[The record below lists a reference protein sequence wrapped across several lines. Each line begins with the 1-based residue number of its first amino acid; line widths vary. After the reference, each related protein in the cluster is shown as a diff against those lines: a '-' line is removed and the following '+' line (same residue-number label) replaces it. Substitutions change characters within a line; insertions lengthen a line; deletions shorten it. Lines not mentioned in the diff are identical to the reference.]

1 MARTLAVALAF
12 LTMLV
17 GEAQATTFRVVV
29 VPGLELS
36 DLVSLKERGA
46 VGLLV
51 PGAGPETSATLARA
65 ALVRG
70 EVRNSLRDGLPEG
83 RPLISV
89 ESASEVPA
97 GNAIVLVLPE
107 GGEQANNRRYPV
119 AVLGPG
125 FEGLLISDSTRI
137 PGLVSIADI
146 APTALGREDGLAS
159 QASDDPVGEL
169 ISLDGRIADNNG
181 ARLPATLLAA
191 VLILVFAFVWPRAA
205 LLGFATGLTANLVL
219 GLAGVSDPWIVL
231 VAVGLAVGAG
241 SPLLALAL
249 RSGFAVGAALV
260 AVLVAYL
267 VVLGVDGPSVA
278 LSPFGPTQNARFY
291 GISNLLGTFF
301 LVPALTG
308 AALLSRRFGIA
319 GFGFVA
325 VVTLLLV
332 AGSRFGADG
341 GGAIVLAV
349 GYATLGVLLAQAR
362 PRVIAIAGAASLAL
376 VAAFVAIDA
385 ATGGSSHVTRA
396 FEDGPGGLASD
407 LAERI
412 ELSLARLADNYSV
425 AALVAVGVA
434 VLVFLVARTLRSDA
448 PLSARAAPLALAA
461 AIATSLIVNDSPN
474 DVVLGG
480 VVGYLAVERGM
491 LSRRCAARSWYSRLH
506 SPWPAAAA
514 ARPSPPPRKP

>member
-29 VPGLELS
+29 VSGLELF
-36 DLVSLKERGA
+36 DLEGLEERGA

-70 EVRNSLRDGLPEG
+70 AVRNSLRDGLPEG

-89 ESASEVPA
+89 ESASEVPE
-97 GNAIVLVLPE
+97 GDVIVLALPDS
-107 GGEQANNRRYPV
+107 GRQANDRRYPV
-119 AVLGPG
+119 AVLGAG
-125 FEGLLISDSTRI
+125 FEGLLVSDSTRI

-146 APTALGREDGLAS
+146 APTALGREDGLTS
-159 QASDDPVGEL
+159 RPSDDPLGEL
-169 ISLDGRIADNNG
+169 VAVDRRIADSND

-191 VLILVFAFVWPRAA
+191 LLILVFAFVWPRAA
-205 LLGFATGLTANLVL
+205 LLGFATGLAANLVL
-219 GLAGVSDPWIVL
+219 GLAGVSEPWIVL
-231 VAVGLAVGAG
+231 VAVGLAVGVG
-241 SPLLALAL
+241 SPLLALVL
-249 RSGFAVGAALV
+249 GSGFAVGTALV

-301 LVPALTG
+301 LVPALAG
-308 AALLSRRFGIA
+308 AALLSRRFGAA
-319 GFGFVA
+319 GFAFVA
-325 VVTLLLV
+325 VIALLLV

-349 GYATLGVLLAQAR
+349 GFATLGVLLARAG
-362 PRVIAIAGAASLAL
+362 PRVIALAGAASLAL
-376 VAAFVAIDA
+376 VAAFVAVDA

-407 LAERI
+407 LAERV
-412 ELSLARLADNYSV
+412 ELSLARLGDNYLV
-425 AALVAVGVA
+425 AALVATGVA
-434 VLVFLVARTLRSDA
+434 VLVFLVAKTLRSES
-448 PLSARAAPLALAA
+448 PLAGRATPLALAA

-491 LSRRCAARSWYSRLH
+491 LSCRCVARSWYSRLR

-514 ARPSPPPRKP
+514 ARPSRPPPRP

>member
-29 VPGLELS
+29 VSGLELF
-36 DLVSLKERGA
+36 DLEGLEERGA

-70 EVRNSLRDGLPEG
+70 AVRNSLRDGFPEV

-89 ESASEVPA
+89 ESASEVPE
-97 GNAIVLVLPE
+97 GDVIVLALPDS
-107 GGEQANNRRYPV
+107 GRQANDRRYPV
-119 AVLGPG
+119 AVLGAG
-125 FEGLLISDSTRI
+125 FEGLLVSDSTRI

-146 APTALGREDGLAS
+146 APTALGREDGLTS
-159 QASDDPVGEL
+159 RPSDDPLGEL
-169 ISLDGRIADNNG
+169 VAVDRRIADSND

-191 VLILVFAFVWPRAA
+191 LLILVFAFVWPRAA
-205 LLGFATGLTANLVL
+205 LLGFATGLAANLVL
-219 GLAGVSDPWIVL
+219 GLAGVSEPWIVL
-231 VAVGLAVGAG
+231 VAVGLAVGVG
-241 SPLLALAL
+241 SPLLALVL
-249 RSGFAVGAALV
+249 GSGFAVGTALV

-301 LVPALTG
+301 LVPALAG
-308 AALLSRRFGIA
+308 AALLSRRFGAA
-319 GFGFVA
+319 GFAFVA
-325 VVTLLLV
+325 VIALLLV

-349 GYATLGVLLAQAR
+349 GFATLSVLLARAR
-362 PRVIAIAGAASLAL
+362 LRVIAIAGAASLAL
-376 VAAFVAIDA
+376 VATFVAVDA

-407 LAERI
+407 LAERV
-412 ELSLARLADNYSV
+412 ELSLARLGDNYFV
-425 AALVAVGVA
+425 AALVAAGVA

-448 PLSARAAPLALAA
+448 PLAARATPLALAA

-480 VVGYLAVERGM
+480 VVGYLAVQRGM
-491 LSRRCAARSWYSRLH
+491 LSRRCTACSWYSRLR

-514 ARPSPPPRKP
+514 ARPSRPPPRP